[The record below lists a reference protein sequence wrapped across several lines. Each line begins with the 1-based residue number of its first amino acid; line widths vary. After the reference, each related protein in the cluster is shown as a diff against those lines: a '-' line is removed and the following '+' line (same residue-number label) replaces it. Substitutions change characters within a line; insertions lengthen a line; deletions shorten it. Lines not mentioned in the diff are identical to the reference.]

1 MLHYY
6 CKKYVW
12 VCRKIHLHGLFLVSG
27 PFQWKTVFLV
37 AKREFIN
44 NRSEWSAQYVWQL
57 YQEGKLILSLHL
69 KLLLPFPIQTGLQ
82 DEYISIN
89 KGRIGKTTAIFL
101 KSSLLL
107 VEDYWEPPIL
117 NCVSKWGKKKSGK
130 NSLVRNGK
138 YYTHWVWKPLP
149 NF

>member
-12 VCRKIHLHGLFLVSG
+12 VCKKMCLRGLYLVSG
-27 PFQWKTVFLV
+27 PFQWNTVFLV
-37 AKREFIN
+37 ANWEFIYD
-44 NRSEWSAQYVWQL
+44 RSVWNSQYVWQL
-57 YQEGKLILSLHL
+57 YREEKLILGLHL
-69 KLLLPFPIQTGLQ
+69 KLLFPFPIEIGLQ

-89 KGRIGKTTAIFL
+89 KRRISKITAIFL

-107 VEDYWEPPIL
+107 VENYWEPPIL
-117 NCVSKWGKKKSGK
+117 NCVSKWGEKESAK
-130 NSLVRNGK
+130 NTLVRNAK